1 MQRAWQPSLARAMGG
16 LVLLAAAGAAI
27 AADAEE
33 IRGWLDRMAMAVNNL
48 NYRGTL
54 VYLRG
59 GQVDA
64 LRIFHR
70 VDEHGM
76 RERLVALNGAHRE
89 VLRDN
94 QSVRCIFADS
104 QSIVVDTR
112 IAERLF
118 PVIPPDSAALLGGR
132 YQASL
137 DGSERIAEREAQI
150 VSILPRDGFRYGYR
164 LWLERD
170 TAMLLKS
177 NLLDDRGEP
186 LEQLMFT
193 EIEIGGSIS
202 ERDLAPDL
210 PGDRYVQVEIPRSSD
225 PAGAAP
231 EMIHWQVLDVPEGF
245 TLSSHGHGDRHTL
258 EHMVFSD
265 GLASVSVYV
274 EPARA
279 DEPVLSGYSRVG
291 AMSMF
296 GRRVSGFTITAVG
309 EVPASTVQMMARS
322 VQQRTAAGAAK

>member
-1 MQRAWQPSLARAMGG
+1 MKRAPLFG
-16 LVLLAAAGAAI
+16 LLLLLASAAAA
-27 AADAEE
+27 AAEAEAIGE
-33 IRGWLDRMAMAVNNL
+33 WLDRMAMAVNNL

-59 GQVDA
+59 PQIDA

-70 VDEHGM
+70 VDENGR

-118 PVIPPDSAALLGGR
+118 PTIPADSAALAEGR
-132 YQASL
+132 YQASFDGHERVAEL
-137 DGSERIAEREAQI
+137 DARII
-150 VSILPRDGFRYGYR
+150 SILPRDGFRYGYR
-164 LWLERD
+164 LWLENN
-170 TAMLLKS
+170 TGMLLKS
-177 NLLDDRGEP
+177 NLLDDRGRP

-193 EIEIGGSIS
+193 DIQIGGAIPD
-202 ERDLAPDL
+202 RDLTPDL
-210 PGDRYVQVEIPRSSD
+210 PGDRYVQVEIPRLSES
-225 PAGAAP
+225 AGSAA
-231 EMIHWQVLDVPEGF
+231 EVVQWQVADVPDGF
-245 TLSSHGHGDRHTL
+245 VLSSHRHGGDRQSL

-274 EPARA
+274 EPARD
-279 DEPVLSGYSRVG
+279 DEPALSGHSRMG
-291 AMSMF
+291 AVNMF
-296 GRRVSGFTITAVG
+296 GRRVQGFAITAVG
-309 EVPASTVQMMARS
+309 EVPPSTVRMMATS
-322 VQQRTAAGAAK
+322 VQRVAAK